1 VTVAGD
7 VVWDRPAF
15 DTTLNSTIN
24 IVPIPRPGL
33 RAQPA
38 RVELPGEFTLPM
50 VPTLDY
56 SLSIYL
62 RSQTGLPVDMPAST
76 YVKDI
81 TYGGSSVMYGSIR
94 PGDATSRL
102 RIIFGSDGGSMDITA
117 ARADGT
123 PAVGAAV
130 IILPAGTQSEAEF
143 AATMKAGLTED
154 TGVYRITNVP
164 PGRYYVLAAE
174 DPPVS
179 RVLPGMIL
187 DILKSPENLS
197 LLQRVRGGGQL
208 VEVGPRA
215 AVQVRVTPRALN

>member
-1 VTVAGD
+1 
-7 VVWDRPAF
+7 
-15 DTTLNSTIN
+15 
-24 IVPIPRPGL
+24 
-33 RAQPA
+33 
-38 RVELPGEFTLPM
+38 
-50 VPTLDY
+50 
-56 SLSIYL
+56 
-62 RSQTGLPVDMPAST
+62 
-76 YVKDI
+76 
-81 TYGGSSVMYGSIR
+81 
-94 PGDATSRL
+94 
-102 RIIFGSDGGSMDITA
+102 MDITA

-208 VEVGPRA
+208 VEVCPRA